1 MKQKEEVAVSN
12 KRVNMEQGPW
22 KSDFWWVS
30 HFNFAEE
37 VTKDFRLPAKVEIHD
52 STLRDGE
59 QAAGVS
65 FNKEEKIKIAKMLDK
80 AGVQYIEAGFPAVS
94 QETRDALK
102 EISNLGLNAKITC
115 LCRATEGDIDLAKEC
130 DVWGAIVEVPVS
142 YPRLKYQF
150 GWEEKQ
156 VIEKALRVATYAK
169 EKGLNTYLFLIDS
182 TRAHLEFLEELLTTV
197 VPQAGVDKVTLVDTN
212 GVINPAG
219 MRFLMQNV
227 RKWVDVPIEV
237 HCHNDFGLGVA
248 NALVSV
254 ENGASSVS
262 SVLNSLGQRAGNTST
277 EEVAFALECLYGVKT
292 GIDFKAL
299 YEVSQLVAKLSGWS
313 FPPNKPIVGKN
324 LFTWEAGIPTA
335 ALMKNPHTVEP
346 FQPEI
351 FGLKHDVKVGKK
363 SGKANVIWKA
373 KELGLEIPEERLG
386 EMVNKIKDEAD
397 RLQRTLTDKEFLAI
411 YNSTKKEEF

>member
-1 MKQKEEVAVSN
+1 MSN

-150 GWEEKQ
+150 GWEGKQ

>member
-1 MKQKEEVAVSN
+1 MSN

>member
-1 MKQKEEVAVSN
+1 MSDNV
-12 KRVNMEQGPW
+12 RLNMENGPW
-22 KSDFWWVS
+22 KKDNWWVS
-30 HFNFAEE
+30 HFNFADE
-37 VTKDFRLPAKVEIHD
+37 VTKDFSLPAQVEIHD

-65 FNKEEKIKIAKMLDK
+65 FNKEQKIQIAKMLDK

-130 DVWGAIVEVPVS
+130 DVWGAIMEVPVS

-169 EKGLNTYLFLIDS
+169 EKGLYTYLFLIDS

-197 VPQAGVDKVTLVDTN
+197 VPQAGVDRVTLVDTN
-212 GVINPAG
+212 GCINPPG
-219 MRFLMQNV
+219 MKFLMNNIK
-227 RKWVDVPIEV
+227 KWVEVPIEV

-248 NALVSV
+248 NALISV

-299 YEVSQLVAKLSGWS
+299 YEVSRLVAELSGWS

-351 FGLKHDVKVGKK
+351 FGVKHDVKVGKK

-373 KELGLEIPEERLG
+373 RELGLELTDQDLEQ
-386 EMVNKIKDEAD
+386 MVKKIKDEAD
-397 RLQRTLTDKEFLAI
+397 RLQRTLTDEEFLAI
-411 YNSTKKEEF
+411 FKSIK